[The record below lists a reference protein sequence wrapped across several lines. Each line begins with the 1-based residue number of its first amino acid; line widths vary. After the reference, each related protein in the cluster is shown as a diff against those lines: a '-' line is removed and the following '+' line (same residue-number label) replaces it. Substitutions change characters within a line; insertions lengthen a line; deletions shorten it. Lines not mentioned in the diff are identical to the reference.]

1 MSAPF
6 SCAQYMF
13 GTVQHLFHSTIQ
25 ILQYVL
31 AAGIETTCCSSVFM
45 ILICTAAG
53 PEHKEQEEILSKRK

>member
-1 MSAPF
+1 
-6 SCAQYMF
+6 MF
-13 GTVQHLFHSTIQ
+13 GTVQQLFYSTIQ